1 MSNFDTMDM
10 SDHGM
15 WMAQRHGKFTSSEIV
30 RLMTGADEPELLTGD
45 RLTLAIEGIEKLNE
59 SDFSGKTGL
68 PLIKPLRAVLGWE
81 VEITTDESK
90 YAFKMRNGPE
100 LSDGAKTYAKE
111 VAVEMLTQFQETPE
125 LKVPHILWGKEHE
138 VNAISRLAF
147 ERDLE
152 ITNVG
157 KEQVFVSC
165 DADSGSTPDGVIVDK
180 NGNKTLETKCPD
192 SKTHAEYIV
201 NISNAETLKET
212 EPKYYW
218 QMQDQMRHTEAV
230 SGLFVSYDPRFE
242 DEDQQLHVVFIAR
255 NNKDI
260 ALIEKQLALAVKFR
274 DEYIQKIKDATS

>member
-1 MSNFDTMDM
+1 MKNFDTMNM

-30 RLMTGADEPELLTGD
+30 RLMTGADEPKLLTGD
-45 RLTLAIEGIEKLNE
+45 RLTLAVDAINNLSD
-59 SDFSGKTGL
+59 SDFGKTGL
-68 PLIKPLRAVLGWE
+68 PLIKPLREALAWDAD
-81 VEITTDESK
+81 ITTEQAK
-90 YAFKMRNGPE
+90 YAFSMRNGPE

-125 LKVPHILWGKEHE
+125 LKVPHILWGKEQE
-138 VNAISRLAF
+138 VNAVSRLAF

-165 DADSGSTPDGVIVDK
+165 DSHSGSTPDGVIID
-180 NGNKTLETKCPD
+180 NDLSSKTLEVKCPD

-201 NISNAETLKET
+201 NIRNAETLKET

-218 QMQDQMRHTEAV
+218 QMQDQMRHTGAV
-230 SGLFVSYDPRFE
+230 SGLFVSYDPRFDEE
-242 DEDQQLHVVFIAR
+242 DEQLHVVFIER
-255 NNKDI
+255 STKDI
-260 ALIEKQLALAVKFR
+260 ALIEKQLVLAVNFC